1 MKKQKD
7 IQQLHQ
13 YLSNHIIGQKRLL
26 ESLMISL
33 LTGGHVLVEGLPGL
47 AKTTSIKT
55 LANGVHAGFNRIQFT
70 PDLLPS
76 DLTGSEIYNP
86 ETRKFDFQKG
96 PLFSEIVLAD
106 EINRAPAKVQ
116 SALLEAMQEKQIT
129 IGTKTHKL
137 PECFMVMATQN
148 PIEQSGTYPLP
159 EAQLDRFLMHV
170 IVDYPNEEEEL
181 EILKADQK
189 KSVNAKGQHSLTS
202 IATIQAAKQDLAEI
216 HIEEQLQRYIVSIV
230 LSTRNAGKWIKEAK
244 DWIEVG
250 ASPRASMAIS
260 KAAIAHAYL
269 DNRDYVTPDDIM
281 AIAHNCLRHRIILSI
296 QAVMAKVDKND
307 LISKLLKAVP
317 IP

>member
-7 IQQLHQ
+7 IQELQK
-13 YLSNHIIGQKRLL
+13 YLANNIIGQKHLL
-26 ESLMISL
+26 DSLVISL
-33 LTGGHVLVEGLPGL
+33 ITGGHILVEGLPGL

-96 PLFSEIVLAD
+96 PLFNEIVLAD

-129 IGTKTHKL
+129 IGNKTHQL
-137 PECFMVMATQN
+137 PDCFMVMATQN

-159 EAQLDRFLMHV
+159 EAQMDRFLMHV
-170 IVDYPNEEEEL
+170 IVEYPNEAEEL
-181 EILKADQK
+181 EILKFDK
-189 KSVNAKGQHSLTS
+189 RKPNINKEQHSRIS
-202 IATIQAAKQDLAEI
+202 IDTIQAAKKDLAEI

-230 LSTRNAGKWIKEAK
+230 LSTRNPGKWVKEAA

-260 KAAIAHAYL
+260 KAAIAHAYI
-269 DNRDYVTPDDIM
+269 DNRDYVTPDDIL
-281 AIAHNCLRHRIILSI
+281 AIAHDCLRHRIILSI
-296 QAVMAKVDKND
+296 QAVMAKVDKDD
-307 LISKLLKAVP
+307 LISKLLKSVP

>member
-7 IQQLHQ
+7 IHQLQQ
-13 YLSNHIIGQKRLL
+13 YLANNIVGQKHLI

-33 LTGGHVLVEGLPGL
+33 ITGSHILVEGLPGL

-55 LANGVHAGFNRIQFT
+55 LANGVHAGFSRIQFT
-70 PDLLPS
+70 PDLLPG
-76 DLTGSEIYNP
+76 DLTGSDIYNP
-86 ETRKFDFQKG
+86 EKRKFDFQKG
-96 PLFSEIVLAD
+96 PLFNEIVLAD

-129 IGTKTHKL
+129 IGNKTHQL

-159 EAQLDRFLMHV
+159 EAQMDRFLMHI

-181 EILKADQK
+181 AILKADQNNILNK
-189 KSVNAKGQHSLTS
+189 KEQHSPIS
-202 IATIQAAKQDLAEI
+202 INTILAAKKDLAEI

-230 LSTRNAGKWIKEAK
+230 ISTRNAGKWVKEAEN
-244 DWIEVG
+244 WIEVG

-269 DNRDYVTPDDIM
+269 DNRDYVTPDDIL

-307 LISKLLKAVP
+307 LISKLLKSVP

>member
-7 IQQLHQ
+7 IQELQK
-13 YLSNHIIGQKRLL
+13 YLANNIIGQKHLL
-26 ESLMISL
+26 DSLVISL
-33 LTGGHVLVEGLPGL
+33 ITGGHILVEGLPGL

-96 PLFSEIVLAD
+96 PLFNEIVLAD

-129 IGTKTHKL
+129 IGNKTHQL
-137 PECFMVMATQN
+137 PDCFMVMATQN

-159 EAQLDRFLMHV
+159 EAQMDRFLMHV
-170 IVDYPNEEEEL
+170 IVEYPNEAEEL
-181 EILKADQK
+181 EILKFDK
-189 KSVNAKGQHSLTS
+189 RKPNINKDQHSRIS
-202 IATIQAAKQDLAEI
+202 IDTIQAAKKDLAEI

-230 LSTRNAGKWIKEAK
+230 LSTRNPGKWVKEAA

-260 KAAIAHAYL
+260 KAAIAHAYI
-269 DNRDYVTPDDIM
+269 DNRDYVTPDDIL
-281 AIAHNCLRHRIILSI
+281 AIAHDCLRHRIILSI
-296 QAVMAKVDKND
+296 QAVMAKVDKDD
-307 LISKLLKAVP
+307 LISKLLKSVP

>member
-1 MKKQKD
+1 MKKQND
-7 IQQLHQ
+7 IQLLRQ
-13 YLSNHIIGQKRLL
+13 YLSNNIVGQKQLL
-26 ESLMISL
+26 DSLIISL
-33 LTGGHVLVEGLPGL
+33 LTGGHILVEGLPGL

-55 LANGVHAGFNRIQFT
+55 LADGVHAGFNRIQFT

-96 PLFSEIVLAD
+96 PLFNEIVLAD

-129 IGTKTHKL
+129 IGNQTHQL

-159 EAQLDRFLMHV
+159 EAQMDRFLMHV
-170 IVDYPNEEEEL
+170 IVDYPNEQEEL
-181 EILKADQK
+181 DILKSEKSKITNQK
-189 KSVNAKGQHSLTS
+189 EQYNPVS
-202 IATIQAAKQDLAEI
+202 IDTILAAKKDLSEI

-230 LSTRNAGKWIKEAK
+230 ISTRNAGKWVKEAK

-260 KAAIAHAYL
+260 KAAIAYAYL
-269 DNRDYVTPDDIM
+269 DNRDYVTPDDIL
-281 AIAHNCLRHRIILSI
+281 AVAHNCLRHRIILSI
-296 QAVMAKVDKND
+296 QAIMAKVDKNE
-307 LISKLLKAVP
+307 LISNLLKAVP

>member
-1 MKKQKD
+1 MKRQKD

-13 YLSNHIIGQKRLL
+13 YLTNNIVGQKHLL

-55 LANGVHAGFNRIQFT
+55 LANGVHAGFNRVQFT
-70 PDLLPS
+70 PDLLPG

-96 PLFSEIVLAD
+96 PLFNEIILAD

-129 IGTKTHKL
+129 IGTKTHNL

-159 EAQLDRFLMHV
+159 EAQMDRFLMHV

-181 EILKADQK
+181 EILKADK
-189 KSVNAKGQHSLTS
+189 KKLSTLNNQHSPTS
-202 IATIQAAKQDLAEI
+202 VATILAAKKDLAEI

-230 LSTRNAGKWIKEAK
+230 LSTRNPGKWVNEAK

-269 DNRDYVTPDDIM
+269 DNRDYVTPDDIL

>member
-1 MKKQKD
+1 MKKQND
-7 IQQLHQ
+7 IQLLRQ
-13 YLSNHIIGQKRLL
+13 YLSNNIVGQKHLL
-26 ESLMISL
+26 DSLIISL
-33 LTGGHVLVEGLPGL
+33 LTGGHILVEGLPGL

-96 PLFSEIVLAD
+96 PLFNEIVLAD

-129 IGTKTHKL
+129 IGNKTHQL

-159 EAQLDRFLMHV
+159 EAQMDRFLMHV
-170 IVDYPNEEEEL
+170 IVDYPNEQEEL
-181 EILKADQK
+181 DILKAEKQKVTNLKDQY
-189 KSVNAKGQHSLTS
+189 NPIS
-202 IATIQAAKQDLAEI
+202 IDTILAAKKDLAEI

-230 LSTRNAGKWIKEAK
+230 LSTRDAGKWVKEAT

-260 KAAIAHAYL
+260 KAAIAYAYL
-269 DNRDYVTPDDIM
+269 NKRDYVTPDDIL
-281 AIAHNCLRHRIILSI
+281 AVAHNCLRHRIILSI
-296 QAVMAKVDKND
+296 QAVMAKVNKNE
-307 LISKLLKAVP
+307 LISNLLKAVP

>member
-1 MKKQKD
+1 MKKQSD
-7 IQQLHQ
+7 IQQLQQ
-13 YLSNHIIGQKRLL
+13 YLSSRIIGQKHLL

-33 LTGGHVLVEGLPGL
+33 ITGGHILVEGLPGL

-96 PLFSEIVLAD
+96 PLFNEIVLAD

-129 IGTKTHKL
+129 VGNKTHKL

-159 EAQLDRFLMHV
+159 EAQMDRFLMHV
-170 IVDYPNEEEEL
+170 IVEYPNEEEEL
-181 EILKADQK
+181 DILKSDQQNFDK
-189 KSVNAKGQHSLTS
+189 NGENYSPVS
-202 IATIQAAKQDLAEI
+202 IDTILAAKKDLAEI

-230 LSTRNAGKWIKEAK
+230 LSTRNAGKWISEAK

-269 DNRDYVTPDDIM
+269 DNRDYVTPDDIL
-281 AIAHNCLRHRIILSI
+281 AIAHDCLRHRIILSI

-307 LISKLLKAVP
+307 LLSKLLKLVP

>member
-7 IQQLHQ
+7 IQLLQQ
-13 YLSNHIIGQKRLL
+13 YLAKNIVGQKHLL

-33 LTGGHVLVEGLPGL
+33 ITGGHVLVEGLPGL

-96 PLFSEIVLAD
+96 PLFNEIVLAD

-129 IGTKTHKL
+129 IGTKTHNL

-159 EAQLDRFLMHV
+159 EAQMDRFLMHI

-189 KSVNAKGQHSLTS
+189 RIVNSKEQHSPIS
-202 IATIQAAKQDLAEI
+202 INTILAAKKDLAEI

-269 DNRDYVTPDDIM
+269 DNRDYVTPDDIL

-307 LISKLLKAVP
+307 LISKLLKSVP